1 MSKIASTFSRL
12 VRFNPKSN
20 PAKVLIGEPIDP
32 QLDVGLALYQGKDVS
47 VRPFSGSSVLNPGQ
61 VTSTTETIGRILS
74 PLAQSEVGSVRCIG
88 LNASPHLSRIM
99 DSILIRL
106 QYVSHAKEMSL
117 PIPDVP
123 TLFMKPSTSLADPYP
138 APTVLPKLTQQDN
151 TGDYESEMVIV
162 IGRDAKDVPESEAL
176 DYVLGYTAAND
187 VSSRTSQMNQSQWC
201 FSKGFDG
208 ACPIGPVLASAA
220 LVPDVSKL
228 QIRGL
233 KNGQVMQTCS
243 LNDLIFSV
251 PKLVSFLSQGTTLP
265 AGTIILTGT
274 PPGVG
279 AAKNPKE
286 FIKGGDE
293 FAVELLPHVGTLI
306 NKIAHQ

>member
-12 VRFNPKSN
+12 VRFVPKSN
-20 PAKVLIGEPIDP
+20 PSKVLIGEPVDA
-32 QLDVGLALYQGKDVS
+32 QLDVGLALYQGKEVS
-47 VRPFSGSSVLNPGQ
+47 VRPFTGASVLNPGQ
-61 VTSTTETIGRILS
+61 KTESTEIISRILS
-74 PLAQSEVGSVRCIG
+74 PLSQNEVGSIRCIG
-88 LNASPHLSRIM
+88 LN
-99 DSILIRL
+99 
-106 QYVSHAKEMSL
+106 YTSHAAEMKLS
-117 PIPDVP
+117 IPDVP
-123 TLFMKPSTSLADPYP
+123 TLFIKPPTALSDPWP
-138 APTVLPKLTQQDN
+138 APTILPKITQVDN

-162 IGRDAKDVPESEAL
+162 IGRDAKDVSEADAL

-201 FSKGFDG
+201 FSKGFDTS
-208 ACPIGPVLASAA
+208 CPIGPTLVSAA
-220 LVPDVSKL
+220 LFPDASKF

-233 KNGQVMQTCS
+233 KNGKVLQDCPLT
-243 LNDLIFSV
+243 DLIFSV

-286 FIKGGDE
+286 FLKNGDE
-293 FAVELLPHVGTLI
+293 FAVELLPHVGTLVT
-306 NKIAHQ
+306 KIENHK